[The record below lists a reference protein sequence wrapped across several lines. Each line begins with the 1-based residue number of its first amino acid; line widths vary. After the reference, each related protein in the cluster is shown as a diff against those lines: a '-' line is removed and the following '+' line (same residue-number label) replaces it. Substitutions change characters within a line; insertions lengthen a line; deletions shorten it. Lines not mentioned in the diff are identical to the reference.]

1 MHKKSLGAVAAATL
15 LVCGPLHAQTPPD
28 AGKLLRDTERGV
40 PVPPPPPPTTTAPA
54 ASPDAAP
61 GARVQ
66 VVGFRLRGV
75 TLLSEAELQVRL
87 APFVGQPASLAD
99 LRRAADTVARA
110 YEEAGYLV
118 RAFLPEQTLSEG
130 IVTIEVLEGR
140 LSGVR
145 VEQAPP
151 GRNVGERRVVETMT
165 ARQKVGAPVRADDV
179 QRAVGLLDSL
189 PGVQAS
195 SVLEPGEQPG
205 ETRLVVAVLDEP
217 MFGGHLQLDNAGT
230 RASGEWRSTGSFEV
244 NSPLRFGDQL
254 QFFGSHSAGSDY
266 GSAGYS
272 LPVGYDGWRASAT
285 LSRLAYGYDLN
296 STRYSGGATSWAAT
310 ASYALLRRAGASLSL
325 SLAYDHKAF
334 DNAIA
339 GLQINDKTVATRTL
353 ALGGDAAD
361 AWLGGGVTQFSLS
374 LAFGRLDLGG
384 NAADLA
390 ADQGAGGPDREGSF
404 RSLGWSLTRL
414 QRLSAADTLQLSWS
428 GQRAN
433 RNLDSSQKFNV
444 TGPSA
449 VRAYSSSEPSGDDGT
464 LASIEWRH
472 QLTPELTLSL
482 FHDHAWLR
490 RDHERNSATLDPNR
504 YTLAGHGL
512 GATWSGPGQLLAR
525 AALSWR
531 AGRNPVRTATG
542 DDSDGTQ
549 RDPRLFVSLVKA
561 F

>member
-1 MHKKSLGAVAAATL
+1 MQTKSLGIVAAAAL
-15 LVCGPLHAQTPPD
+15 LVCAPLQAQTPPD
-28 AGKLLRDTERGV
+28 AGKLLRDTERNT
-40 PVPPPPPPTTTAPA
+40 PPPPPPPPPATAPS
-54 ASPDAAP
+54 ASPDTQP

-66 VVGFRLRGV
+66 VVAFRLRGV
-75 TLLSEAELQVRL
+75 KLLSEAELQVRL
-87 APFVGQPASLAD
+87 TPFVGQPASLAD

-110 YEEAGYLV
+110 YQEAGYLV
-118 RAFLPEQTLSEG
+118 RAFLPEQELRDG

-151 GRNVGERRVVETMT
+151 GRSVGESRVVQTMT
-165 ARQKVGAPVRADDV
+165 ARQKIGAPVRADDV
-179 QRAVGLLDSL
+179 QRAIGLLDGL

-195 SVLEPGEQPG
+195 SVLEPGAAPG
-205 ETRLVVAVLDEP
+205 ETRLVVAVADEP
-217 MFGGHLQLDNAGT
+217 LLGGQLQFDNAGT
-230 RASGEWRSTGSFEV
+230 RASGEWRSTGSLEV

-254 QFFGSHSAGSDY
+254 QFYASHSAGSDY

-285 LSRLAYGYDLN
+285 LSRLAYAYDLN
-296 STRYSGGATSWAAT
+296 STRYSGGATSWGTT
-310 ASYALLRRAGASLSL
+310 ASYPLLRRAGASMSL
-325 SLAYDHKAF
+325 SLGYDHKAF

-339 GLQINDKTVATRTL
+339 GLQISDKTVATRTL

-384 NAADLA
+384 NAGDLA
-390 ADQGAGGPDREGSF
+390 ADQAADGPDRDGSF
-404 RSLGWSLTRL
+404 RTLGWSLTRL
-414 QRLSAADTLQLSWS
+414 QRLSAADTLQLSLS
-428 GQRAN
+428 GQRAS

-449 VRAYSSSEPSGDDGT
+449 VRGYSSSEPSGDDGT
-464 LASIEWRH
+464 LASVEWRR
-472 QLTPELTLSL
+472 QVTPELTLSL

-490 RDHERNSATLDPNR
+490 RDHERNGATLDPNR
-504 YTLAGHGL
+504 YSLASHGL
-512 GATWSGPGQLLAR
+512 GATWSGPGRLLAR

-531 AGRNPVRTATG
+531 AGRNPARTAEG
-542 DDSDGTQ
+542 DDSDGTR

>member
-28 AGKLLRDTERGV
+28 AGKLLRDTERNV
-40 PVPPPPPPTTTAPA
+40 PVPPPPPPTTAPA
-54 ASPDAAP
+54 PASPDATP
-61 GARVQ
+61 GARVK

-118 RAFLPEQTLSEG
+118 RAFLPEQELREG

-151 GRNVGERRVVETMT
+151 GRNVGERRIVETMT
-165 ARQKVGAPVRADDV
+165 ARQKIGAPVRADDV
-179 QRAVGLLDSL
+179 QRAIGLLDAL
-189 PGVQAS
+189 PGVAAS
-195 SVLEPGEQPG
+195 SVLEPGDAPG
-205 ETRLVVAVLDEP
+205 ETRLVVSVRDEAWLA
-217 MFGGHLQLDNAGT
+217 GHLQLDNSGT
-230 RASGEWRSTGSFEV
+230 RASGEWRTSGSLEV
-244 NSPLRFGDQL
+244 DSPLRFGDQL
-254 QFFGSHSAGSDY
+254 QFFASHSAGSDY
-266 GSAGYS
+266 GSAAYS
-272 LPVGYDGWRASAT
+272 APVGYDGLRASGT

-296 STRYSGGATSWAAT
+296 TTRYSGGATAWGAGLN
-310 ASYALLRRAGASLSL
+310 YPLLRRTSASLSL
-325 SLAYDHKAF
+325 SLNYDHKAF

-339 GLQINDKTVATRTL
+339 GLQISDKTVATRTL
-353 ALGGDAAD
+353 ALGGDVSD
-361 AWLGGGVTQFSLS
+361 AWFGGGVTQFSLA
-374 LAFGRLDLGG
+374 LGFGRLDLGG
-384 NAADLA
+384 NAGDLA
-390 ADQGAGGPDREGSF
+390 ADQAAGGPDRDGSF
-404 RSLGWSLTRL
+404 RTLSWMLTRL
-414 QRLSAADTLQLSWS
+414 QRVTSADTLQFVLS

-444 TGPSA
+444 TGPSG
-449 VRAYSSSEPSGDDGT
+449 VRAYSTSEPSGDDGT

-472 QLTPELTLSL
+472 QFTPELTLSV

-490 RDHERNSATLDPNR
+490 RDHERSSATLDPNR
-504 YTLAGHGL
+504 YSMAGTGV
-512 GATWSGPGQLLAR
+512 GASWTGPGQLQLRGALA
-525 AALSWR
+525 WR
-531 AGRNPVRTATG
+531 AGDNPVRTASG
-542 DDSDGTQ
+542 DDSDGTH